1 MSNHLVFATSFQD
14 AKDATD
20 VLGLEFSETVWVLN
34 AQLLGAGDFSG
45 HTVHYTDLFKQM
57 PAYVEAHEI
66 FGDPTEG

>member
-1 MSNHLVFATSFQD
+1 MNNQLIFAASYEDAMSKVAE
-14 AKDATD
+14 
-20 VLGLEFSETVWVLN
+20 LGLEFSETVWVLN